1 MDRSGWATFGLIAT
15 VSLTMIM
22 AVALQS
28 DVTEQSS
35 VGELIDQTLAKL
47 GTIEVLVHLVG
58 GWAGRSAAEHLS
70 SDLGAHVGCE
80 PAVGVLV
87 QRCSASG
94 HARPGLGPARVR
106 LG

>member
-1 MDRSGWATFGLIAT
+1 MDWSGWATFGLIAT

-58 GWAGRSAAEHLS
+58 G
-70 SDLGAHVGCE
+70 
-80 PAVGVLV
+80 
-87 QRCSASG
+87 
-94 HARPGLGPARVR
+94 
-106 LG
+106 